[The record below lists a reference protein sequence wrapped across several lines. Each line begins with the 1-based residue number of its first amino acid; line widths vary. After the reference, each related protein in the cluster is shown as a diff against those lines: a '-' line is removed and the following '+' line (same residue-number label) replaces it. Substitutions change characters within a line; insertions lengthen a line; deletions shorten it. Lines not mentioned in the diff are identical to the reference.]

1 MPKKLSF
8 DDKLSSKGTPAQAL
22 KMLREDVRFCLVV
35 FGGSTKSWC
44 VIHSPLGKPSMPI
57 LKDHLEIESTFAL
70 GIFAWKVFDHM
81 ALRLSLKRQNE
92 SFGNVFWKGFG
103 IYGICGLLHTFYD
116 DHWGP
121 TRNRFPNTFLE
132 RYHIRDTKIWK
143 ISITTWTLSWRHP
156 FKTVVKEPSKSCRN
170 LSNRNIHDSTSKVI
184 PVIHVSL
191 LENGDCQP
199 TLGNTWGYTS

>member
-1 MPKKLSF
+1 MTSF
-8 DDKLSSKGTPAQAL
+8 LLRAHLRKRL
-22 KMLREDVRFCLVV
+22 KCSGKMSDFVWLFLVV
-35 FGGSTKSWC
+35 QQN
-44 VIHSPLGKPSMPI
+44 LGVLFTRHWENPSMPI

-156 FKTVVKEPSKSCRN
+156 FKTVAKEPSKSCRN